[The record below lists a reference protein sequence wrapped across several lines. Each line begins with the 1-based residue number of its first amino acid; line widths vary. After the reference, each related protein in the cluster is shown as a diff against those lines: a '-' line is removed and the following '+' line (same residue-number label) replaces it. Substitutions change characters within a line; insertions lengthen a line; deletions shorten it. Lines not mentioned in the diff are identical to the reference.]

1 MQTNY
6 LRIRWTDF
14 KLSQDPLDGFSRSLY
29 QMIGIALI
37 MTDLDLFFDSPR
49 DVAIPTD
56 FMAKFRYMHS
66 FGRAAFENGLQY
78 RHSDSKIF
86 SDNICKN
93 DENRSSNPRD
103 YEGNKCTF
111 LDETAN
117 IGLHH
122 QISHQLQDR
131 SSPTFQHW

>member
-1 MQTNY
+1 MALSGLLARLCYTFSSFSFLNA
-6 LRIRWTDF
+6 D

-86 SDNICKN
+86 NGNILAIV
-93 DENRSSNPRD
+93 
-103 YEGNKCTF
+103 F
-111 LDETAN
+111 AN
-117 IGLHH
+117 MM
-122 QISHQLQDR
+122 
-131 SSPTFQHW
+131 